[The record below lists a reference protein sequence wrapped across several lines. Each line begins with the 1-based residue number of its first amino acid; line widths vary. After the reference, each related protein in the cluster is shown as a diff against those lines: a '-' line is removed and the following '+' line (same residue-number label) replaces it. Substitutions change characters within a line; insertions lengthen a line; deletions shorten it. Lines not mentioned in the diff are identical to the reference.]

1 MTKIERTPDR
11 LALQSGS
18 TSIVLDKKAG
28 EAVLQRK
35 VLFWERKP
43 VTRPLNS
50 IRRVTVD
57 TKVDPASKAEICSI
71 MLLMREGGGWALPP
85 APPSFCNGFHPLE
98 SSPAHTS
105 GSRKP
110 C

>member
-18 TSIVLDKKAG
+18 TTIVLDKKAG

-35 VLFWERKP
+35 LLFWARKP
-43 VTRPLNS
+43 VTRSLNS

-57 TKVDPASKAEICSI
+57 TTVDPASKAELCSV
-71 MLLMREGGGWALPP
+71 MLLLREGGGWALS
-85 APPSFCNGFHPLE
+85 ARAKQDAAAAVATTREFLGISE
-98 SSPAHTS
+98 
-105 GSRKP
+105 
-110 C
+110 